1 MYARGTRGV
10 TGDRRLGVLDLT
22 GFEVALAPLV
32 ALVTAGVRAAVRAG
46 SLDVPVREELV
57 VDGVVRDH
65 DLLLV
70 EMTALVEVADE
81 LLGHLRVRL
90 VVGVPVVVELD
101 VELRERRGVLLVP
114 VERELLGGDPFLLG
128 VDCDGGPVHIR
139 AGDERGLLTESFE
152 RAPVHVAADVGSEVA
167 DVEVAVGVR
176 QSTGHHRRVVGG
188 EVVVAHVVCIEVSWI
203 RA

>member
-1 MYARGTRGV
+1 
-10 TGDRRLGVLDLT
+10 
-22 GFEVALAPLV
+22 VALAPLV

-114 VERELLGGDPFLLG
+114 VGARTARGDPFLLG
-128 VDCDGGPVHIR
+128 VDCDGVPCI
-139 AGDERGLLTESFE
+139 
-152 RAPVHVAADVGSEVA
+152 SEP
-167 DVEVAVGVR
+167 ETNAV
-176 QSTGHHRRVVGG
+176 S
-188 EVVVAHVVCIEVSWI
+188 
-203 RA
+203 